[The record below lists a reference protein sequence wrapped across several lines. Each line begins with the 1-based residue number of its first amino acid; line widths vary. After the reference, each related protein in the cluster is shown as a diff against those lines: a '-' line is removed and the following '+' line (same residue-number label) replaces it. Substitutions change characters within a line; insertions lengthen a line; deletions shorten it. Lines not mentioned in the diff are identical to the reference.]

1 MQKRG
6 TGFLD
11 WAVERGRTDVDFI
24 PPLIARLPDLAAGK
38 MSVCSNGLFE
48 ADNNFRQRAIKK
60 VIVEKSKHFFELSS
74 HAACFNRLFH
84 FRFPFA
90 FKSLLLIPAE
100 VVSRLTPAG
109 EKKK

>member
-11 WAVERGRTDVDFI
+11 WAIESGRTDVDFV
-24 PPLIARLPDLAAGK
+24 PPFVARLPNLTAGK

-60 VIVEKSKHFFELSS
+60 VIVKKSEHLFELSG
-74 HAACFNRLFH
+74 HAAGFNGLFH
-84 FRFPFA
+84 FAVLSRRFVFRIPQKRFA
-90 FKSLLLIPAE
+90 GLA
-100 VVSRLTPAG
+100 TAG